1 LRWDFV
7 YQRPQHLMSRAA
19 RTRRVLY
26 IEEARYDAQVPC
38 METVHDP
45 SGVTVGIPHLPR
57 EAGPVALQTLVD
69 FFLSGHDIKDHEYV
83 AWYYTPMALTFT
95 AHAQPAITV
104 YDCMDELSAFAG
116 APPGLRDAERALLAR
131 ADVVLTGGRSLYLAK
146 RDLHPNVH
154 EFPSSVDV
162 AHFGKAR
169 QPCADP
175 ADQAGI
181 PGPRIGFFGVIDER
195 FDRELVGRVAALR
208 PDWHFVMLG
217 PVVKI
222 DPASLPQAANLH
234 YLGSKSYAQ
243 LPEYIA
249 GWDVAILPFARNE
262 ATRYISPTKTPE
274 YLAAGRPVV
283 STSIADVVTPYGD
296 ERLARI
302 ADDPDDFVDAIEH
315 ALSEPESAWLPRAD
329 AFLAGTSWDMTWS
342 RISDRLRAALIARK
356 RNAVMATRRQA
367 VAAERPQSA
376 V

>member
-1 LRWDFV
+1 
-7 YQRPQHLMSRAA
+7 MSRAA

-116 APPGLRDAERALLAR
+116 APPGLREAERALLAR